1 MAKKERR
8 HTRDEE
14 NVGWNPRPPSRSGKV
29 ANSFAR
35 FFASS
40 SISRQCFPSSSSPR
54 YTEDS
59 SSSLSRY
66 TLLFQQFVGTSFSLA
81 IYCHNWM
88 GIFFPSSP
96 FPSDHVK
103 SILVVRITNAT
114 GIYSDDARQFSAV
127 LWMFRLLLSGILM
140 LVISVISVHNIEMFR
155 LKILIRSSNITKVY
169 FVCSGYQKCLR
180 THFPNKTSSSYY
192 VLYASFP

>member
-1 MAKKERR
+1 MKTERKGARMAKKERR

-66 TLLFQQFVGTSFSLA
+66 TLLFQQFVGTSFSLT

-88 GIFFPSSP
+88 GIFFPSPP
-96 FPSDHVK
+96 F
-103 SILVVRITNAT
+103 LRITLDRCLSWEQLTLQGCIAT
-114 GIYSDDARQFSAV
+114 T
-127 LWMFRLLLSGILM
+127 FRLLLLSGILM
-140 LVISVISVHNIEMFR
+140 LVISVTSVHNIEMLSTVKR
-155 LKILIRSSNITKVY
+155 IN
-169 FVCSGYQKCLR
+169 
-180 THFPNKTSSSYY
+180 
-192 VLYASFP
+192 